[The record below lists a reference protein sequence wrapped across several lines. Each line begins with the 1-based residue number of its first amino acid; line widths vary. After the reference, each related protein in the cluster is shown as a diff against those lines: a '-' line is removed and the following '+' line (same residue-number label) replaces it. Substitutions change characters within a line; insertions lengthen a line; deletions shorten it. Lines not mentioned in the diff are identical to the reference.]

1 EWETL
6 FSDDDAAFDEVLS
19 IDASAIQPM
28 ITYGTNPGLGIAI
41 NARIP
46 VADTIPDEG
55 ERKNI
60 IKALEYMGLQSGKSL
75 IGMPV
80 QHVFIGS
87 CTNSR
92 IEDLRSVAALIKG
105 KKKNDGVQVMIVP
118 GSQQVA
124 R

>member
-1 EWETL
+1 
-6 FSDDDAAFDEVLS
+6 
-19 IDASAIQPM
+19 M
-28 ITYGTNPGLGIAI
+28 
-41 NARIP
+41 
-46 VADTIPDEG
+46 
-55 ERKNI
+55 

-124 R
+124 RQVKEEGLDIIFSEAGF

>member
-1 EWETL
+1 
-6 FSDDDAAFDEVLS
+6 
-19 IDASAIQPM
+19 
-28 ITYGTNPGLGIAI
+28 
-41 NARIP
+41 
-46 VADTIPDEG
+46 DTIPDEG

-75 IGMPV
+75 IRMPV

-105 KKKNDGVQVMIVP
+105 KKKNDSVQVMIVP
-118 GSQQVA
+118 GS
-124 R
+124 